1 MNSQIDA
8 NFPEKQDAIE
18 LEPVSDIKGKNQN
31 LVVNLYFPFLK
42 VFYVTV
48 PSIEID
54 CVLFEL

>member
-8 NFPEKQDAIE
+8 NFPEKQDSIE